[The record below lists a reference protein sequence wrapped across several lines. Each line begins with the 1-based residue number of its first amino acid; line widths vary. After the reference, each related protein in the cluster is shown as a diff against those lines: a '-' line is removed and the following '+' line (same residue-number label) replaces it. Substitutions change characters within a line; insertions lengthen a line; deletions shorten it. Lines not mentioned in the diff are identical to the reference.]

1 MLIIPNHRGYQLS
14 PPPHERLM
22 QPALA
27 SQRKTYGLKM
37 TEKILV
43 IIISVVLSIAVIWL
57 VGPYGIIW
65 GAF

>member
-1 MLIIPNHRGYQLS
+1 
-14 PPPHERLM
+14 M